1 MKNMTVRLEK
11 DEIEELEKEAKKR
24 DESRS
29 EYVRQITRNRDSTH
43 STLDSDAESAF
54 LREALSRLE
63 GEIERL
69 HEEND
74 RLTRQLEAD
83 PVPAVE
89 DSKETSL
96 LTRAKSWMFGRSEGN
111 AD

>member
-11 DEIEELEKEAKKR
+11 DEIEELEKEAKKL

-29 EYVRQITRNRDSTH
+29 EYVRQIIRNRDSTH
-43 STLDSDAESAF
+43 SALDSASESAF

-69 HEEND
+69 HEENN

-89 DSKETSL
+89 DGKETSL
-96 LTRAKSWMFGRSEGN
+96 LTRAKSWMFGRSEES